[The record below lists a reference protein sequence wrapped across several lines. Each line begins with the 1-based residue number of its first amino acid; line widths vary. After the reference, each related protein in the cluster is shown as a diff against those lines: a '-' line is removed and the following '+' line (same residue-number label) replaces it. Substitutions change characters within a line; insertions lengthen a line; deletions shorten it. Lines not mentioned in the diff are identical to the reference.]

1 MDFIGDPFR
10 PLQPYFLAAAF
21 ALARMLAMMIVFPVF
36 DRLGVTGFI
45 RNSIALVI
53 SIPLIPMIAAHL
65 EGEQLSFGLIVAL
78 ILKEVIVGLIVGL
91 VLAVPLYAAEAAGDI
106 LDLQRGSSSASL
118 SDPLGS
124 IQSNITATLLAL
136 IVIAL
141 YFASGCFDLTLRA
154 IYDSYGIWPVRRFL
168 PLLSREA
175 GGLLLSL
182 LDTIVSTGLMLVGP
196 VVVCLLLVDL
206 LFALIARAAP
216 SLQPFYLAM
225 TVKNLVFSL
234 VLVLYGA
241 FLIGYMKNGLVV
253 FLDVKPQLEAI
264 APH

>member
-10 PLQPYFLAAAF
+10 PLQPYIFASAF
-21 ALARMLAMMIVFPVF
+21 ALARMLAMMVVFPVF

-53 SIPLIPMIAAHL
+53 SIPLIPMIAAHI
-65 EGEQLSFGLIVAL
+65 GSEQLGLGLIAAL
-78 ILKEVIVGLIVGL
+78 LLKEVIVGLVVGV
-91 VLAVPLYAAEAAGDI
+91 VLGVPLYAAEVAGDV

-124 IQSNITATLLAL
+124 SQSNITGTLLAL

-182 LDTIVSTGLMLVGP
+182 LDTIVSTGVMLVGP

-216 SLQPFYLAM
+216 SLQPFYLSM

-241 FLIGYMKNGLVV
+241 FLVGYMKNGLVV

>member
-1 MDFIGDPFR
+1 MDFIGDPFK
-10 PLQPYFLAAAF
+10 PLQPYFFAAAF
-21 ALARMLAMMIVFPVF
+21 ALARMLAMMVVFPVF
-36 DRLGVTGFI
+36 DRLGVTGFV

-65 EGEQLSFGLIVAL
+65 EGEQLSLGLIAAL
-78 ILKEVIVGLIVGL
+78 VLKEVIVGLVVGV
-91 VLAVPLYAAEAAGDI
+91 VLAVPLYAAEVAGDI

-124 IQSNITATLLAL
+124 TQSNITGTLLAL
-136 IVIAL
+136 VVIAL

-182 LDTIVSTGLMLVGP
+182 LDTVVRTGLMLVGP
-196 VVVCLLLVDL
+196 IVVCLLLVDL

-216 SLQPFYLAM
+216 SLQPFYLSM

-241 FLIGYMKNGLVV
+241 FLVGYMKNGLVV
-253 FLDVKPQLEAI
+253 FLDAKPQLEAI

>member
-1 MDFIGDPFR
+1 MDLIGDPFK
-10 PLQPYFLAAAF
+10 PLQPYFIAAAF

-45 RNSIALVI
+45 RNSIAVVI
-53 SIPLIPMIAAHL
+53 SIPIIPMIVAHL
-65 EGEQLSFGLIVAL
+65 GSEQLSLGLIAAL
-78 ILKEVIVGLIVGL
+78 LLKEVVVGLVVGV

-124 IQSNITATLLAL
+124 TQSAITGTLLVL

-196 VVVCLLLVDL
+196 IVVCLLLVDL
-206 LFALIARAAP
+206 LFGFIARAAP
-216 SLQPFYLAM
+216 SLQPFYLSM

-234 VLVLYGA
+234 VLVLYSA
-241 FLIGYMKNGLVV
+241 FLVGYMKNGLVV

-264 APH
+264 APR

>member
-1 MDFIGDPFR
+1 MDLIGDPFR
-10 PLQPYFLAAAF
+10 PLQPYILAAAF
-21 ALARMLAMMIVFPVF
+21 ALARMLAMMVVFPVF

-53 SIPLIPMIAAHL
+53 SIPIIPMIVAHL
-65 EGEQLSFGLIVAL
+65 DGEQLSLGLIAAL
-78 ILKEVIVGLIVGL
+78 LLKEVIVGLIVGV
-91 VLAVPLYAAEAAGDI
+91 VLAVPLYAAEVAGDV

-124 IQSNITATLLAL
+124 TQSNITGTLLAL

-154 IYDSYGIWPVRRFL
+154 IYDSYGIWPVRRIL

-182 LDTIVSTGLMLVGP
+182 LDTVVSTGVMLVGP
-196 VVVCLLLVDL
+196 IVVCLLLVDL

-216 SLQPFYLAM
+216 SLQPFYLSM

-241 FLIGYMKNGLVV
+241 FLVGYMKNGLVV
-253 FLDVKPQLEAI
+253 FLDAKPQLEAI
-264 APH
+264 APR

>member
-1 MDFIGDPFR
+1 MELIGDPFK
-10 PLQPYFLAAAF
+10 PLEPYIIATAF
-21 ALARMLAMMIVFPVF
+21 ALARMLAMMVVFPVF
-36 DRLGVTGFI
+36 DRLGVTGFV
-45 RNSIALVI
+45 RNSIAVVI

-65 EGEQLSFGLIVAL
+65 EGQQLGLGLIAAL

-106 LDLQRGSSSASL
+106 LDLQRGSSAASL

-124 IQSNITATLLAL
+124 SQSAITGTLLAL

-154 IYDSYGIWPVRRFL
+154 IYDSYGIWPVRSFL

-234 VLVLYGA
+234 VLVLYSA
-241 FLIGYMKNGLVV
+241 FLVGYMKNGLVV

-264 APH
+264 APR

>member
-1 MDFIGDPFR
+1 
-10 PLQPYFLAAAF
+10 
-21 ALARMLAMMIVFPVF
+21 MLAMMVVFPVF
-36 DRLGVTGFI
+36 DRLGVTGFV
-45 RNSIALVI
+45 RNSIAVVI

-65 EGEQLSFGLIVAL
+65 EGEQLNLGLIVAL

-106 LDLQRGSSSASL
+106 LDLQRGSSSATL

-124 IQSNITATLLAL
+124 SQSAITGTLLAL

-253 FLDVKPQLEAI
+253 FLDAKPQLEAI
-264 APH
+264 GPR

>member
-1 MDFIGDPFR
+1 MDFIGDPFK
-10 PLQPYFLAAAF
+10 PLQPYYLAAAF
-21 ALARMLAMMIVFPVF
+21 ALARMLAMMVVFPVF

-53 SIPLIPMIAAHL
+53 SIPIIPMIVAHL
-65 EGEQLSFGLIVAL
+65 DGEQLSLGLIAAL
-78 ILKEVIVGLIVGL
+78 LLKEVIVGLIVGV
-91 VLAVPLYAAEAAGDI
+91 VLAVPLYAAEVAGDV

-124 IQSNITATLLAL
+124 TQSNITGTLLAL

-154 IYDSYGIWPVRRFL
+154 IYDSYGIWPVRRIL

-196 VVVCLLLVDL
+196 IVVCLLLVDL

-216 SLQPFYLAM
+216 SLQPFYLSMA
-225 TVKNLVFSL
+225 VKNLVFSL

-264 APH
+264 APR

>member
-1 MDFIGDPFR
+1 MDLIGDPFK
-10 PLQPYFLAAAF
+10 PLQPYLIAAAF
-21 ALARMLAMMIVFPVF
+21 ALARMLAMMVVFPVF

-45 RNSIALVI
+45 RNSIAVVI

-78 ILKEVIVGLIVGL
+78 ILKEVVVGLVVGV

-106 LDLQRGSSSASL
+106 LDLQRGSSAASL

-124 IQSNITATLLAL
+124 SQSAITGTLLAL

-154 IYDSYGIWPVRRFL
+154 IYDSYGIWPVRRIL
-168 PLLSREA
+168 PLFSREA
-175 GGLLLSL
+175 GGLFLSL
-182 LDTIVSTGLMLVGP
+182 LDTIVSTGLMLIGP

-216 SLQPFYLAM
+216 SLQPFYLSM

-234 VLVLYGA
+234 VLVLYSA
-241 FLIGYMKNGLVV
+241 FLVGYMKNGLVV

-264 APH
+264 APR

>member
-65 EGEQLSFGLIVAL
+65 GSEQLSLGLIAAL
-78 ILKEVIVGLIVGL
+78 LLKEVIVGLVVGV
-91 VLAVPLYAAEAAGDI
+91 VLAVPLYAAEVAGDV

-124 IQSNITATLLAL
+124 TQSNITGTLLAL

-154 IYDSYGIWPVRRFL
+154 IYDSYGIWPVRRLL

-182 LDTIVSTGLMLVGP
+182 LDTVVSTGLMLVGP
-196 VVVCLLLVDL
+196 IVVCLLLVDL

-216 SLQPFYLAM
+216 SLQPFYLSM

-241 FLIGYMKNGLVV
+241 FLVGYMKNGLVV

>member
-1 MDFIGDPFR
+1 
-10 PLQPYFLAAAF
+10 LQPYFLAAAF

-36 DRLGVTGFI
+36 DRLGVTGLI
-45 RNSIALVI
+45 RNGIALVL

-65 EGEQLSFGLIVAL
+65 GSEKLSLGLMAAL
-78 ILKEVIVGLIVGL
+78 LLKEIIVGLIVGV
-91 VLAVPLYAAEAAGDI
+91 VLAVPLYAAEVAGDI
-106 LDLQRGSSSASL
+106 VDLQRGSSSASL

-124 IQSNITATLLAL
+124 TQANITGTLLAL

-182 LDTIVSTGLMLVGP
+182 LDTIVSTGVMLVGP

-216 SLQPFYLAM
+216 SLQPFYLSM

-253 FLDVKPQLEAI
+253 FLDAKPQLEAI
-264 APH
+264 GPR

>member
-1 MDFIGDPFR
+1 MDLIGDPFR
-10 PLQPYFLAAAF
+10 PLQPYILAAAF
-21 ALARMLAMMIVFPVF
+21 ALARMLAMMVVFPVF

-53 SIPLIPMIAAHL
+53 SIPIIPMIVAHL
-65 EGEQLSFGLIVAL
+65 DGEQLSLGLIAAL
-78 ILKEVIVGLIVGL
+78 LLKEVIVGLIVGV
-91 VLAVPLYAAEAAGDI
+91 VLAVPLYAAEVAGDV

-124 IQSNITATLLAL
+124 TQSNITGTLLAL

-154 IYDSYGIWPVRRFL
+154 IYDSYGIWPVRGFL
-168 PLLSREA
+168 PLFSREA

-196 VVVCLLLVDL
+196 IVVCLLLVDL

-216 SLQPFYLAM
+216 SLQPFYLSM

-241 FLIGYMKNGLVV
+241 FLVGYMKNGLVV
-253 FLDVKPQLEAI
+253 FLDAKPQLEAI

>member
-1 MDFIGDPFR
+1 MDLIGDPFK
-10 PLQPYFLAAAF
+10 PLQPYFIAAAF
-21 ALARMLAMMIVFPVF
+21 ALARMLAMMVVFPVF
-36 DRLGVTGFI
+36 DRLGVTGFV
-45 RNSIALVI
+45 RNSIAVVI

-65 EGEQLSFGLIVAL
+65 EGEQLNLGLIVAL
-78 ILKEVIVGLIVGL
+78 ILKEVVVGLIVGL

-106 LDLQRGSSSASL
+106 LDLQRGSSSATL

-124 IQSNITATLLAL
+124 SQSAITGTLLAL
-136 IVIAL
+136 VVIAL

-216 SLQPFYLAM
+216 SLQPFYLSM

-241 FLIGYMKNGLVV
+241 FLIGYMKNGLAV
-253 FLDVKPQLEAI
+253 FLDAKPQLEAI
-264 APH
+264 GPR

>member
-1 MDFIGDPFR
+1 MDLIGDPFR
-10 PLQPYFLAAAF
+10 PLQPYLFASAF
-21 ALARMLAMMIVFPVF
+21 ALARMLAMMVVFPVF
-36 DRLGVTGFI
+36 DRLGVTGFV

-53 SIPLIPMIAAHL
+53 SVPLIPMIAAHL
-65 EGEQLSFGLIVAL
+65 EGEQLGLGLIAAL
-78 ILKEVIVGLIVGL
+78 ILKEVIVGLVVGV
-91 VLAVPLYAAEAAGDI
+91 VLAVPLYAAEVAGDI

-124 IQSNITATLLAL
+124 TQSNITGTLLAL
-136 IVIAL
+136 IVITL

-168 PLLSREA
+168 PLLSPEA

-182 LDTIVSTGLMLVGP
+182 LDTIVRTGLMLAGP

-216 SLQPFYLAM
+216 TLQPFYLSM

-241 FLIGYMKNGLVV
+241 FLVGYMKNGLVV

-264 APH
+264 GPR

>member
-65 EGEQLSFGLIVAL
+65 GSEQLSLGLIAAL
-78 ILKEVIVGLIVGL
+78 LLKEVIVGLVVGV
-91 VLAVPLYAAEAAGDI
+91 VLAVPLYAAEVAGDV

-124 IQSNITATLLAL
+124 TQSNITGTLLAL

-154 IYDSYGIWPVRRFL
+154 IYDSYGIWPVRRLL

-182 LDTIVSTGLMLVGP
+182 LDTVVSTGLMLVGP

-216 SLQPFYLAM
+216 SLQPFYLSM

-241 FLIGYMKNGLVV
+241 FLVGYMKNGLVV

>member
-1 MDFIGDPFR
+1 MDLIGDPFR
-10 PLQPYFLAAAF
+10 PLQPYILAAAF
-21 ALARMLAMMIVFPVF
+21 ALARMLAMMVVFPVF

-53 SIPLIPMIAAHL
+53 SIPIIPMIAAHL
-65 EGEQLSFGLIVAL
+65 DGEQLSLGLIAAL
-78 ILKEVIVGLIVGL
+78 LLKEVIVGLIVGV
-91 VLAVPLYAAEAAGDI
+91 VLAVPLYAAEVAGDV

-124 IQSNITATLLAL
+124 TQSNITGTLLAL

-154 IYDSYGIWPVRRFL
+154 IYDSYGIWPVRRIL

-182 LDTIVSTGLMLVGP
+182 LDTVVATGVMLVGP
-196 VVVCLLLVDL
+196 IVVCLLLVDL

-216 SLQPFYLAM
+216 SLQPFYLSM

-264 APH
+264 APR

>member
-1 MDFIGDPFR
+1 MDLIGDPFR
-10 PLQPYFLAAAF
+10 PLQPYILAAAF
-21 ALARMLAMMIVFPVF
+21 ALARMLAMMVVFPVF

-53 SIPLIPMIAAHL
+53 SIPIIPMIVAHL
-65 EGEQLSFGLIVAL
+65 DGEQLSLGLIAAL
-78 ILKEVIVGLIVGL
+78 LLKEVIVGLIVGV
-91 VLAVPLYAAEAAGDI
+91 VLAVPLYAAEVAGDV

-124 IQSNITATLLAL
+124 TQSNITGTLLAL

-154 IYDSYGIWPVRRFL
+154 IYDSYGIWPVRRIL

-182 LDTIVSTGLMLVGP
+182 LDTVVSTGVMLVGP
-196 VVVCLLLVDL
+196 IVVCLLLVDL

-216 SLQPFYLAM
+216 SLQPFYLSM

-241 FLIGYMKNGLVV
+241 FLVGYMKNGLVV
-253 FLDVKPQLEAI
+253 FLDAKPQLEAI

>member
-1 MDFIGDPFR
+1 
-10 PLQPYFLAAAF
+10 
-21 ALARMLAMMIVFPVF
+21 V
-36 DRLGVTGFI
+36 GV
-45 RNSIALVI
+45 
-53 SIPLIPMIAAHL
+53 
-65 EGEQLSFGLIVAL
+65 
-78 ILKEVIVGLIVGL
+78 
-91 VLAVPLYAAEAAGDI
+91 VLAVPLYAAEVAGDI
-106 LDLQRGSSSASL
+106 VDLQRGSSSASL
-118 SDPLGS
+118 SDPLGTT
-124 IQSNITATLLAL
+124 QANITGTLLAL

-154 IYDSYGIWPVRRFL
+154 IYDSYGIWPVRRLL

-182 LDTIVSTGLMLVGP
+182 LDTVVATGLMLVGP
-196 VVVCLLLVDL
+196 IVVCLLLVDL

-216 SLQPFYLAM
+216 SLQPFYLSM

-241 FLIGYMKNGLVV
+241 FLVGYMKNGLVV
-253 FLDVKPQLEAI
+253 FLDAKPQLEAI

>member
-1 MDFIGDPFR
+1 MDLIGDPFR

-53 SIPLIPMIAAHL
+53 SIPLIPMIVAHL
-65 EGEQLSFGLIVAL
+65 DGEQLGLGLIAGL
-78 ILKEVIVGLIVGL
+78 LLKEVVVGLIVGV

-124 IQSNITATLLAL
+124 TQSAITGTLLVL
-136 IVIAL
+136 VVIAL

-154 IYDSYGIWPVRRFL
+154 IYDSYGIWPVRGFL

-206 LFALIARAAP
+206 LFGFIARAAP
-216 SLQPFYLAM
+216 SLQPFYLSM

-234 VLVLYGA
+234 VLVLYSA
-241 FLIGYMKNGLVV
+241 FLVGYMKNGLVV
-253 FLDVKPQLEAI
+253 FLDAKPQLEAI
-264 APH
+264 APR

>member
-1 MDFIGDPFR
+1 MDLIGDPFR

-36 DRLGVTGFI
+36 DRLGVTGLI
-45 RNSIALVI
+45 RNSIALVLA
-53 SIPLIPMIAAHL
+53 IPLIPMIAAHL
-65 EGEQLSFGLIVAL
+65 GSEQLSLGLITAL
-78 ILKEVIVGLIVGL
+78 LLKEVIVGLVVGL
-91 VLAVPLYAAEAAGDI
+91 VLGVPLYAAEFAGNV
-106 LDLQRGSSSASL
+106 LDLQRGSSSGTL
-118 SDPLGS
+118 SDPQGN
-124 IQSNITATLLAL
+124 QSNISGTLLAL

-154 IYDSYGIWPVRRFL
+154 IYDSYGIWPVRRLL

-175 GGLLLSL
+175 GGLLLGL
-182 LDTIVSTGLMLVGP
+182 LDTIMRTGLMLVGP
-196 VVVCLLLVDL
+196 IVVCLLLVDL

-216 SLQPFYLAM
+216 SLQPFYLSM
-225 TVKNLVFSL
+225 TVKNLVFSF

-241 FLIGYMKNGLVV
+241 FLVGYMKNGLVV
-253 FLDVKPQLEAI
+253 FLDAKPQLEAI

>member
-1 MDFIGDPFR
+1 MDLIGDPFR

-45 RNSIALVI
+45 RNSIAVVI
-53 SIPLIPMIAAHL
+53 SIPIIPMIVAHL
-65 EGEQLSFGLIVAL
+65 GNEQLSLGLIAGL
-78 ILKEVIVGLIVGL
+78 LLKEVVVGLVVGV

-106 LDLQRGSSSASL
+106 LDLQRGSSAASL

-124 IQSNITATLLAL
+124 TQSAITGTLLAL

-182 LDTIVSTGLMLVGP
+182 LDTIVSTALMLVGP

-206 LFALIARAAP
+206 LFGFIARAAP
-216 SLQPFYLAM
+216 SLQPFYLSM

-234 VLVLYGA
+234 VLVLYSA
-241 FLIGYMKNGLVV
+241 FLVGYMKNGLVV

-264 APH
+264 APR

>member
-10 PLQPYFLAAAF
+10 PLQPYILAAAF

-36 DRLGVTGFI
+36 DRLGVTGLV

-53 SIPLIPMIAAHL
+53 SIPLIPMIVAHL
-65 EGEQLSFGLIVAL
+65 GSEQLSLGLIAAL
-78 ILKEVIVGLIVGL
+78 LLKEVVVGLVVGV
-91 VLAVPLYAAEAAGDI
+91 VLAVPLYAAEVAGDV

-124 IQSNITATLLAL
+124 IQSNLTGTLLAL
-136 IVIAL
+136 IVITL

-154 IYDSYGIWPVRRFL
+154 IYDSYGIWPVRRLL

-182 LDTIVSTGLMLVGP
+182 LDTVVATGLMLVGP
-196 VVVCLLLVDL
+196 IVVCLLLVDL

-216 SLQPFYLAM
+216 SLQPFYLSM

-234 VLVLYGA
+234 VLVLYGV
-241 FLIGYMKNGLVV
+241 FLVGYMKNGLVV
-253 FLDVKPQLEAI
+253 FLDAKPQLEAI

>member
-1 MDFIGDPFR
+1 MELIGDPFK
-10 PLQPYFLAAAF
+10 PLEPYFVAAAF

-36 DRLGVTGFI
+36 DRLGVTGFV
-45 RNSIALVI
+45 RNSIAVVI
-53 SIPLIPMIAAHL
+53 SIPIIPMIAAHL
-65 EGEQLSFGLIVAL
+65 GDEQLGLGLIAAL
-78 ILKEVIVGLIVGL
+78 LLKEVVVGLVVGV

-124 IQSNITATLLAL
+124 SQSAITGTLLAL

-168 PLLSREA
+168 PLFSREA

-196 VVVCLLLVDL
+196 VVVCMLLVDL
-206 LFALIARAAP
+206 LFGFIARAAP

-234 VLVLYGA
+234 VLVLYSA
-241 FLIGYMKNGLVV
+241 FMVGYMKNGLVV

-264 APH
+264 APR

>member
-1 MDFIGDPFR
+1 MELIGDPFK
-10 PLQPYFLAAAF
+10 PLEPYIIATAF
-21 ALARMLAMMIVFPVF
+21 ALARMLAVMIVFPVF
-36 DRLGVTGFI
+36 DRLGVTGFV
-45 RNSIALVI
+45 RNSIAVVI

-65 EGEQLSFGLIVAL
+65 ENEKLSLGLVVAL
-78 ILKEVIVGLIVGL
+78 ILKEVVVGLIVGL

-106 LDLQRGSSSASL
+106 LDLQRGSSSATL

-124 IQSNITATLLAL
+124 SQSAITGTLLAL

-154 IYDSYGIWPVRRFL
+154 IYDSYGIWPVRRIL
-168 PLLSREA
+168 PLFSREA

-182 LDTIVSTGLMLVGP
+182 LDTMVSTGLMLVGP

-216 SLQPFYLAM
+216 SLQPFYLSM

-241 FLIGYMKNGLVV
+241 FLVGYMKNGLVV
-253 FLDVKPQLEAI
+253 FLDAKPQLEAI
-264 APH
+264 APR

>member
-1 MDFIGDPFR
+1 MDLIGDPFK
-10 PLQPYFLAAAF
+10 PLQPYFIAAAF
-21 ALARMLAMMIVFPVF
+21 ALARMLAMMVVFPVF

-45 RNSIALVI
+45 RNSIAVVI

-78 ILKEVIVGLIVGL
+78 ILKEVVVGLVVGV

-106 LDLQRGSSSASL
+106 LDLQRGSSAASL

-124 IQSNITATLLAL
+124 SQSAITGTLLAL

-154 IYDSYGIWPVRRFL
+154 IYDSYGIWPVRRFT

-182 LDTIVSTGLMLVGP
+182 LDTIVSTGLMLIGP

-216 SLQPFYLAM
+216 SLQPFYLSM
-225 TVKNLVFSL
+225 SVKNLVFSL
-234 VLVLYGA
+234 VLVLYSA
-241 FLIGYMKNGLVV
+241 FLVGYMKNGLVV

-264 APH
+264 APR